1 MKKSVKRL
9 SAFLAV
15 LMMSSAFAASASAID
30 TSFIKVKNTGAA
42 VVDETPAA
50 EKNAAETP
58 ANDTAVLKTAGWVK
72 TNSGILEGTDSKY
85 VFKADNIFV
94 KKEADTTVKKI
105 YKNQKPLTVNG
116 GKYYSKKDAEKE
128 LEKFYAEHTYDFHM
142 YRGDERAFCEG
153 TYFVSTN
160 SDVVYYD
167 YTEDRLVAK
176 DVGSAYV
183 YVYTKGGVP
192 IFRLD
197 VSVINKP
204 GSTYSTLELIPDEWH
219 LDGAG
224 DTTGFTVITDK
235 NWDAD
240 DFEFRITHGKNIA
253 SITKAGKLTV
263 TGCGPIVVRVSHKD
277 NANICGEALL
287 YSGEYVSFFYDGY
300 YKYDGGKYETNYW
313 GWDYDIGDL
322 RDCYIHGWIKSA
334 EGIFIPVLKKS
345 EGTIIDYDGSSKQGT
360 VVSYGTVSIADL
372 LRDAYGDKEDL
383 YEIIEK
389 YNLFKGKDYKKDI
402 ITGDDFDYVKYIL
415 SQMIED

>member
-42 VVDETPAA
+42 VVDEAPAA

-58 ANDTAVLKTAGWVK
+58 ANDTALLKPPGWDK
-72 TNSGILEGTDSKY
+72 TNSGILEATDSKY
-85 VFKADNIFV
+85 GFKADNIFV

-128 LEKFYAEHTYDFHM
+128 LEKYFKEHTYTYYM
-142 YRGDERAFCEG
+142 YKGDERTFCDG
-153 TYFVSTN
+153 AYFVSTD

-167 YTEDRLVAK
+167 YEEGRLVAK
-176 DVGSAYV
+176 DSGNAYV

-192 IFRLD
+192 FFRID
-197 VSVINKP
+197 VNVINKL
-204 GSTYSTLELIPDEWH
+204 GNTYSTLDLIPDEWH

-224 DTTGFTVITDK
+224 DTTGFTVVTNKDY
-235 NWDAD
+235 DAD
-240 DFEFRITHGKNIA
+240 DFYFTIAHGKDIA
-253 SITKAGKLTV
+253 SITKSGKLKV
-263 TGCGPIVVRVSHKD
+263 TGTGPIVVRAALKANS
-277 NANICGEALL
+277 NICGEALL

-313 GWDYDIGDL
+313 GCDYDIGDL
-322 RDCYIHGWIKSA
+322 RDCYIYGWIKSA

-345 EGTIIDYDGSSKQGT
+345 EGIIIDYDGSSKQGT
-360 VVSYGTVSIADL
+360 VVSYGIVSIADL